1 VHLQTADDV
10 ERGRAVAAARADLQ
24 RAEVFQQGG
33 IAAAV
38 DDACA
43 LPPLPM
49 TILYG
54 TLDAVMV
61 PKHFKTIQR
70 QRRNVVIETAITG
83 HEIRK
88 RYAKLIAKHLE
99 Q

>member
-1 VHLQTADDV
+1 M
-10 ERGRAVAAARADLQ
+10 
-24 RAEVFQQGG
+24 
-33 IAAAV
+33 I
-38 DDACA
+38 
-43 LPPLPM
+43 
-49 TILYG
+49 
-54 TLDAVMV
+54 
-61 PKHFKTIQR
+61 PKHFKAIQR

>member
-1 VHLQTADDV
+1 
-10 ERGRAVAAARADLQ
+10 
-24 RAEVFQQGG
+24 
-33 IAAAV
+33 
-38 DDACA
+38 
-43 LPPLPM
+43 M

-54 TLDAVMV
+54 TLDAVMI
-61 PKHFKTIQR
+61 PKHFKAIQR